1 MPVFKFFSSHFQII
15 SKKLVTFRDIE
26 DLQAN
31 NQKLLVLIRELSSKH
46 EEMETSRQDVDVSA
60 LQEQEKCLKSELAA
74 LRENL
79 NHQSA
84 MLEQL
89 KQQRDL
95 YKDMYQKVLR
105 GESVQQVLTYFPL
118 IFNCFLHTENLITVS
133 YSDSTSETW

>member
-1 MPVFKFFSSHFQII
+1 MFLLTLLQII

-31 NQKLLVLIRELSSKH
+31 NQKLLVLLRELSSKH
-46 EEMETSRQDVDVSA
+46 EEMEHSQLEVDVSA
-60 LQEQEKCLKSELAA
+60 LQEQEKSLKSEVVA

-95 YKDMYQKVLR
+95 YKDMYQKAMK
-105 GESVQQVLTYFPL
+105 GESGHQVIT
-118 IFNCFLHTENLITVS
+118 CFS
-133 YSDSTSETW
+133 